1 MTARGQSDGFQ
12 AFARLSAVFGG
23 TYMLNKP
30 DAEVVY
36 EDGKVVGV
44 KSGDAIAKCSF
55 VVGDP
60 SYFPDKVEKL
70 GQVVRA
76 FCIMDHPI
84 PDTDNAFSTQII
96 LPQNQIKRKSDMY
109 VFCCSYAYVL
119 VHLCIIVLIDGRGV
133 AQALC
138 GSGRK
143 MVGLCEH
150 HSRDRRSG
158 IGASARVGA
167 SGTGSGQIY

>member
-1 MTARGQSDGFQ
+1 
-12 AFARLSAVFGG
+12 
-23 TYMLNKP
+23 MLNKP

-36 EDGKVVGV
+36 EEDKVVGV
-44 KSGDAIAKCSF
+44 KSGEDIAKCKF

-60 SYFPDKVEKL
+60 SYFPEKVEKL

-96 LPQNQIKRKSDMY
+96 LPQNQIRRKSDMY

-119 VHLCIIVLIDGRGV
+119 AH
-133 AQALC
+133 
-138 GSGRK
+138 
-143 MVGLCEH
+143 
-150 HSRDRRSG
+150 RR
-158 IGASARVGA
+158 IP
-167 SGTGSGQIY
+167 